1 VITVVTVPAMARM
14 IAVRLMRARADPAAG
29 VVSVL
34 MVVWRLRWGVRHACC
49 GTLTHLERRIPV
61 ARM

>member
-14 IAVRLMRARADPAAG
+14 IAVRLMGAHAKVG

-34 MVVWRLRWGVRHACC
+34 MVVWRLGRGVRHAGC
-49 GTLTHLERRIPV
+49 GALTHLERRIPV